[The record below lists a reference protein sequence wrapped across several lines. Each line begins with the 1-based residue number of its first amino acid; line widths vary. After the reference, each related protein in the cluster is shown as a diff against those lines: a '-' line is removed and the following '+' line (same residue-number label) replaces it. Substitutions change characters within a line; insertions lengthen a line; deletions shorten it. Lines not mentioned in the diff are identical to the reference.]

1 LNTLGLLILISPGVS
16 GIFETSIP
24 VSGQTNLTLKNRKKK
39 TNKKKL

>member
-24 VSGQTNLTLKNRKKK
+24 VSGQTNLTLTFGKG
-39 TNKKKL
+39 TPTHPYF